1 LIKYYK
7 SRNKNKII
15 KFTDKSFRINTEI
28 FNKKTRIVNFMV
40 TLKKTETNTLIRRK
54 YNVTFKL

>member
-1 LIKYYK
+1 LIKYYN

-28 FNKKTRIVNFMV
+28 FNKKNKNCQFHGDFKEDRNQYTDQKKVQCNF
-40 TLKKTETNTLIRRK
+40 
-54 YNVTFKL
+54 